1 MKRVLG
7 SCRSRVGADD
17 DGGGAPGG
25 AAMQQAQIV
34 SSVPAT
40 NTPNVLNG
48 TVYGRAGRAKDSGGR
63 LVHAGRKPWRHDLQ
77 PVEPVC
83 VQHPSRPGGHQ
94 LRAQPRRHRLHARD
108 RSRRHRGLRR
118 RDVLQH
124 RRSAAEATGQAQP
137 RDRHAD
143 RGLQRPSRRPRSSRS
158 SSSGTRLFIGGSET
172 KIAPAVRGRFGAVNT
187 TTGAVDPNVTV
198 SFTAKRAGT
207 LRVAHMAVSPDG
219 TKLVVVG
226 TFTLAN
232 GGDRQPDRHAQPD
245 HHSGQRGQ
253 LGDRRLQGGLL
264 DQVRHR
270 PARRRLLAGRV
281 VLRGGESR
289 SPTGSFCDS
298 AQRWETNA
306 TGTGLAPTW
315 IDYTG
320 GDSLTAVTVTG
331 GAVYVGGHQRWMNNP
346 YGSDA
351 AAGGAVQ
358 RFGIAALDPVNG
370 LPYAWN
376 PGRDPRGTG
385 AWALLP
391 TSQGLY
397 IGSNTGYIDGLYRN
411 RIAFMPLA
419 GGETPPSFT
428 AQGLPGTL
436 YAIGASTLTGQ
447 SFNGTSLGS
456 ASVVSTPGVDW
467 SQARGGFLLGG
478 ELYTAWSDGNMY
490 ERSFNGTT
498 LGAATALQLNSLS
511 PTHFAAANV
520 TGMFYSAG
528 RIYYTESGSH
538 YLYWRWFE
546 PEDGLVG
553 AQEFIASGNGD
564 GLDWISTT
572 GATAGRGAD
581 LLRDLERGAAV
592 DRLHTTACRSP
603 EPRRRSQPAAS
614 PASTGCSSARGLRP
628 GAEPGSRLSPPVR
641 ACGRTTSK

>member
-1 MKRVLG
+1 MKRMVGLG
-7 SCRSRVGADD
+7 VALGLALLMTTSVVPRA
-17 DGGGAPGG
+17 G
-25 AAMQQAQIV
+25 AALHQTQIV
-34 SSVPAT
+34 SPIPGT
-40 NTPNVLNG
+40 NTPNVRNG
-48 TVYGRAGRAKDSGGR
+48 TVYAVAQVGPDIVVGGSFTQVANRGGAIFNLSNLFAFNAQTGLIDTKFEPNPDGTVYTLARAPSGTAVFAGGKFSNIGGKPLKRLAK
-63 LVHAGRKPWRHDLQ
+63 LDL
-77 PVEPVC
+77 
-83 VQHPSRPGGHQ
+83 
-94 LRAQPRRHRLHARD
+94 
-108 RSRRHRGLRR
+108 
-118 RDVLQH
+118 
-124 RRSAAEATGQAQP
+124 ATGAPTAGFTATIQATWIES
-137 RDRHAD
+137 
-143 RGLQRPSRRPRSSRS
+143 LVVV
-158 SSSGTRLFIGGSET
+158 GTRLYIGGSET
-172 KIAPAVRGRFGAVNT
+172 KIDGAVRGRFGAVDT
-187 TTGAVDPNVTV
+187 ATGAVDPNVTV

-207 LRVAHMAVSPDG
+207 LRVAHMGVSPDG
-219 TKLVVVG
+219 TKMVVVG

-232 GGDRQPDRHAQPD
+232 GEDRSQIAM
-245 HHSGQRGQ
+245 
-253 LGDRRLQGGLL
+253 L
-264 DQVRHR
+264 DLTTNPVSVANWETDGFK
-270 PARRRLLAGRV
+270 PACSATFDTD
-281 VLRGGESR
+281 LRGVDF
-289 SPTGSFCDS
+289 SPDGTYFVVADTGGPFPGTYCDS
-298 AQRWETNA
+298 AQRWESNA
-306 TGTGLAPTW
+306 TGTGLVPTW

-320 GDSLTAVTVTG
+320 GDSLTSVTVTG

-351 AAGGAVQ
+351 ASGGAVQ

-391 TSQGLY
+391 TSTGLY

-419 GGETPPSFT
+419 GGETPPNFT

-456 ASVVSTPGVDW
+456 ASVVSAPGVDW

-478 ELYTAWSDGNMY
+478 ELYTPWSDGNMY

-511 PTHFAAANV
+511 PTHFDAANV

-528 RIYYTESGSH
+528 RIFYTESGSH

-572 GATAGRGAD
+572 GATLAAGRIYFATSGGA
-581 LLRDLERGAAV
+581 LQSVAFQNGV
-592 DRLHTTACRSP
+592 PVPGTQTTI
-603 EPRRRSQPAAS
+603 AAS
-614 PASTGCSSARGLRP
+614 GFAGTHGLFL
-628 GAEPGSRLSPPVR
+628 GS
-641 ACGRTTSK
+641 

>member
-1 MKRVLG
+1 MKRMLG
-7 SCRSRVGADD
+7 LGVALGLALMTT
-17 DGGGAPGG
+17 AAVPQAG

-48 TVYGRAGRAKDSGGR
+48 TVYATAQVGQDIVVGGSFTQVANR
-63 LVHAGRKPWRHDLQ
+63 GGTTYNLSNLFAFNAQTGLVDTNF
-77 PVEPVC
+77 EPNPDGTVYTLATA
-83 VQHPSRPGGHQ
+83 PGGT
-94 LRAQPRRHRLHARD
+94 AVFAGGTFSNIAGQPLKRLAK
-108 RSRRHRGLRR
+108 LN
-118 RDVLQH
+118 L
-124 RRSAAEATGQAQP
+124 ATGTPTAGFSATIQATEVES
-137 RDRHAD
+137 
-143 RGLQRPSRRPRSSRS
+143 LVV
-158 SSSGTRLFIGGSET
+158 SGTRLYIGGSET
-172 KIAPAVRGRFGAVNT
+172 KIDAAVRGRFGAVNT

-219 TKLVVVG
+219 TKMVVVG

-232 GGDRQPDRHAQPD
+232 GLDRSQIAMLNLTNIPVSVANWETDDFKAACSTKFD
-245 HHSGQRGQ
+245 T
-253 LGDRRLQGGLL
+253 D
-264 DQVRHR
+264 
-270 PARRRLLAGRV
+270 
-281 VLRGGESR
+281 LRGVDF
-289 SPTGSFCDS
+289 SPDGSYFVVADTGGPFPGSFCDS
-298 AQRWETNA
+298 AQRWESNA

-331 GAVYVGGHQRWMNNP
+331 TAVYVGGHQRWMNNP

-358 RFGIAALDPVNG
+358 RFGIAALDPVSG

-391 TSQGLY
+391 TAQGLY
-397 IGSNTGYIDGLYRN
+397 VGSNTGYIDGLYRN
-411 RIAFMPLA
+411 RIAFLPLA

-490 ERSFNGTT
+490 ERSFDGTT

-511 PTHFAAANV
+511 PSHFAAANV

-572 GATAGRGAD
+572 GVTLAAGHIYYATSTGA
-581 LLRDLERGAAV
+581 LQSIGFANGLPVSGTHATV
-592 DRLHTTACRSP
+592 
-603 EPRRRSQPAAS
+603 AAS
-614 PASTGCSSARGLRP
+614 GFAGTHGLFV
-628 GAEPGSRLSPPVR
+628 GS
-641 ACGRTTSK
+641 